1 MRYNCI
7 IKWITIRIVFICQD
21 EIELQKR
28 MEGVN
33 SSYLEAIS
41 YIYNVNLEGE
51 ADILCIMK

>member
-1 MRYNCI
+1 M
-7 IKWITIRIVFICQD
+7 CQD

-33 SSYLEAIS
+33 SSYLKAIS